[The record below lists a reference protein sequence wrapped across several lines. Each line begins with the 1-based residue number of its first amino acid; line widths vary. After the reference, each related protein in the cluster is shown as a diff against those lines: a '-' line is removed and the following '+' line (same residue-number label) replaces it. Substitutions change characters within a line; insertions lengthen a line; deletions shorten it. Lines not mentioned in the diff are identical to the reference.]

1 MMSVIICNKSITAH
15 SLTHTHVHAE
25 KLTLTH
31 THEITM
37 GKENTSKE
45 NSKG

>member
-15 SLTHTHVHAE
+15 TLTNTHMHAKKTHTHTRDNNGE
-25 KLTLTH
+25 K
-31 THEITM
+31 
-37 GKENTSKE
+37 NTSKE